1 MKLFG
6 LVLLSVIL
14 SLIINSS
21 DAFAGGPEYDNRA
34 NAFWLQFYVAVIAI
48 AGIMV
53 TIGVLSYKIVKRKA
67 MSKNTK
73 KEM

>member
-1 MKLFG
+1 MKLLGIVSLF
-6 LVLLSVIL
+6 VIL

-34 NAFWLQFYVAVIAI
+34 NAFWLQFYVAVVAI
-48 AGIMV
+48 IGIIV
-53 TIGVLSYKIVKRKA
+53 TIGVISYKIVKRKA